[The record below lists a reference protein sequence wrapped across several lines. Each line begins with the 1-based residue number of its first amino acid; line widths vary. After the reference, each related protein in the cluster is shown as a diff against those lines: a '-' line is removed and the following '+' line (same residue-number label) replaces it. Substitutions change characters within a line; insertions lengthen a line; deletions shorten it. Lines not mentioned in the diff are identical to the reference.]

1 MRQAEQ
7 DIVNIATDTD
17 ATAQTAAAQRDED
30 LAHRTQEADRMT
42 AMQGA
47 RNAKEVENFIFDIE
61 QYFDAVGELEEP
73 KKVATAAM
81 YLQGDAKL
89 WWRVKYEAIKAGE
102 DALETW
108 EELKAAIRLQFFPE
122 NVEYNARRKLRE
134 LRQTKSVRDY
144 VCEFSAL
151 MLNIK
156 DMGDKDK
163 LFTFIEGLKPYARME
178 IQRQRVDSLPKAI
191 QVAECLSDYQVDAR
205 KDRPQP
211 PARGGFKGG
220 QSYNAGPSRSG
231 GDRSVT
237 KSKGSSSGSNS
248 AASHNNDRGRKP
260 PQDVAQINAHQ
271 ILDDGTDDDEDDADQ
286 TEPIGAF
293 NALVCSIS
301 NAVEGTSAGIC
312 KKKDPSSTAKRG
324 KTKAGNGP
332 PPSKEKT
339 LMFADLR
346 VNGKPIKA
354 MIDTGA
360 THKYL
365 ATTEVERLGL
375 VVGKGKGRVKA
386 INSPPQ
392 LVGGIA
398 KGVRVKMG
406 PYEGKFDL
414 RVVIIDDFDLIVGLE
429 FMRQTNIIPIPYAD
443 VLLMMGANGA
453 KPCIVPCTTIKMAS
467 GNISALQL
475 KKGVQRQEPT
485 FLATLCI
492 EEIERSSG
500 PIPMP
505 VKELMK
511 EFEDVMPQDM
521 PKRLPPRRTI
531 DHEIE
536 LVPGAKPPARAP
548 YRMSQ
553 PELTEIRRQLT
564 EMLDTGIIVPS
575 KSPYGSPVLF
585 QKKHDGTIRLCVD
598 YKSLNKITVKNK
610 YPIPLMADLFDRLGG
625 ATVFTKI
632 DLKTGYWQVRI
643 AEGDESK
650 TTCVTRYGSFDFLV
664 FREYIDEFVVVYL
677 DDIVVYNK
685 TLGEHLEYLRKVL
698 NRLREHELYVKL
710 SKCSFAQKQID
721 FLGHV
726 VEEGR
731 IKMDQ
736 QKIKAVTDW
745 PPPKDIHALRAF
757 LGLCNFYRR
766 FVKNYSLIALPLIE
780 LLKKITPWDWSP
792 KRADVFNSLKVAMSS
807 SPVLALPDLTRPFEV
822 ETDASD
828 YALGGVLLQEG
839 HPVAY
844 ESRKLKDAER
854 RYAAHEKELLD
865 VVHCLRLWRNYLLGS
880 PFVVKTDNTAVS
892 HFMTQP
898 NLNGRQAR
906 WQELLAE
913 FHFNLEYRSGKT
925 NHVAN
930 ALS

>member
-7 DIVNIATDTD
+7 DIVNIPTDTD
-17 ATAQTAAAQRDED
+17 AAAQTAAAQRDED

-42 AMQGA
+42 AMQVTIDNMTNQVNVVNAALQGLLRGGGNPIGGAANIAAAPQKLKIPEPKPYQGA
-47 RNAKEVENFIFDIE
+47 RNAKEVENLIFDIE

-73 KKVATAAM
+73 KKVATSAM

-108 EELKAAIRLQFFPE
+108 EELKAAICLQFFPE

-144 VCEFSAL
+144 VREFSAL
-151 MLNIK
+151 MLNIR

-163 LFTFIEGLKPYARME
+163 LFTFMEGLKPYARME

-191 QVAECLSDYQVDAR
+191 QDAECLSDYQVDAR

-260 PQDVAQINAHQ
+260 PSGCRHCGGPHWNNECPQAQMNAHQ

-301 NAVEGTSAGIC
+301 NAVEGTRVGIC
-312 KKKDPSSTAKRG
+312 KKKEPSSTAKRG
-324 KTKAGNGP
+324 KTKAGNEP

-339 LMFADLR
+339 LMFVDLR

-360 THKYL
+360 MHNYL

-375 VVGKGKGRVKA
+375 VVRKGKGRVKA

-398 KGVRVKMG
+398 KGVPVKMG

-475 KKGVQRQEPT
+475 KKRVHRQEPT

-521 PKRLPPRRTI
+521 SKRLPPRRTV
-531 DHEIE
+531 DHEIA

-553 PELTEIRRQLT
+553 PELTEFRRQLT

-585 QKKHDGTIRLCVD
+585 QKKHDGTLRLCVD
-598 YKSLNKITVKNK
+598 YRALNKITVKNK
-610 YPIPLMADLFDRLGG
+610 YPIPLMADSFDRLGG

-632 DLKTGYWQVRI
+632 DLKTCYWQVRI

-664 FREYIDEFVVVYL
+664 MPFSLTNAPATFCTLMNQVFREYIDEFVVVYL
-677 DDIVVYNK
+677 DDIVVYSK
-685 TLGEHLEYLRKVL
+685 TLGEHLEHLRKVL
-698 NRLREHELYVKL
+698 ARLREHGLYVKL
-710 SKCSFAQKQID
+710 SKCSFAQK
-721 FLGHV
+721 
-726 VEEGR
+726 
-731 IKMDQ
+731 
-736 QKIKAVTDW
+736 
-745 PPPKDIHALRAF
+745 
-757 LGLCNFYRR
+757 
-766 FVKNYSLIALPLIE
+766 
-780 LLKKITPWDWSP
+780 
-792 KRADVFNSLKVAMSS
+792 
-807 SPVLALPDLTRPFEV
+807 
-822 ETDASD
+822 
-828 YALGGVLLQEG
+828 
-839 HPVAY
+839 
-844 ESRKLKDAER
+844 
-854 RYAAHEKELLD
+854 
-865 VVHCLRLWRNYLLGS
+865 
-880 PFVVKTDNTAVS
+880 
-892 HFMTQP
+892 
-898 NLNGRQAR
+898 
-906 WQELLAE
+906 
-913 FHFNLEYRSGKT
+913 
-925 NHVAN
+925 
-930 ALS
+930 